1 MNQDELSHALSALPG
16 WTGSPSAIERTVA
29 CESFMGAIGL
39 VNRVAEAAE
48 EANHHP
54 DMEIRWREVTFRL
67 STHSEGGVVTE
78 QDLALARVINS
89 LAP

>member
-1 MNQDELSHALSALPG
+1 MTQDELNTALAGLPG

-29 CESFMGAIGL
+29 TESFMAAIGL

-67 STHSEGGVVTE
+67 STHSEGSVVTAR
-78 QDLALARVINS
+78 DLALAREINT
-89 LAP
+89 LAA